1 MKRTRTH
8 LREVPDDV
16 LTEVKRRFGIVGH
29 SPPLNEALRKAIIVA
44 PTDLTVLLQ
53 GESGVGKEVFA
64 KVIHALSLRRHKPF
78 IAVNCAAIPE
88 GTMDSELFGHEKGA
102 FTGAYETRIGYFE
115 AANGGTIFL
124 DEVSEMPWETQAKLL
139 RVLETGEFMRVG
151 SSQVRKTD
159 VRVIA
164 ATNRDL
170 QELVRLGKFRQDL
183 YYRISTVPI
192 RIPPLRERGTDI
204 LLLFQKFAIDYAEY
218 YGCEPIELTPEAQA
232 LLLKYPWPGNVRQLK
247 HTVEQLTILSPERQI
262 TPETLRKVL
271 PDLDFRPVPAQV
283 MGNVGSSIP
292 TPASPST
299 HTATHQ
305 ASSSPFSSL
314 PPEMFWLMLQEIRN
328 ELRTLRLLI
337 EQQRSMSSP
346 PPSTSPSPGTAPES
360 ISTDSAPADMRA
372 TTPPYS
378 DQYTTTSPISSTLI
392 PPTTVSHS
400 QNTQPE
406 HHQRKHPAETSS
418 SSPLEDEDYL
428 PTFREME
435 HYLIRKA
442 LKKYGGRRKDAA
454 RALGISER
462 TLYRKMKAYNIE
474 G

>member
-1 MKRTRTH
+1 MKRPRAH
-8 LREVPDDV
+8 FQEVPEEV
-16 LTEVKRRFGIVGH
+16 LQEVKRRFGIVGH

-102 FTGAYETRIGYFE
+102 FTGAYETRVGYFE

-192 RIPPLRERGTDI
+192 RIPPLRERGTDV

-218 YGCEPIELTPEAQA
+218 YGCEPVELTPEAQA

-247 HTVEQLTILSPERQI
+247 HTVEQLTVLSPERRI

-271 PDLDFRPVPAQV
+271 PDLDFRPIPAQM
-283 MGNVGSSIP
+283 MGGVSASSTP
-292 TPASPST
+292 TPVNVSPGTGTQQSST
-299 HTATHQ
+299 
-305 ASSSPFSSL
+305 SFSL
-314 PPEMFWLMLQEIRN
+314 PPEMLWLMLQEIRD
-328 ELRTLRLLI
+328 ELRALRLLI
-337 EQQRSMSSP
+337 EQRGASSP
-346 PPSTSPSPGTAPES
+346 SYATSPSVS
-360 ISTDSAPADMRA
+360 VAPAAREHA
-372 TTPPYS
+372 P
-378 DQYTTTSPISSTLI
+378 
-392 PPTTVSHS
+392 PPTTTTMSRRV
-400 QNTQPE
+400 P
-406 HHQRKHPAETSS
+406 PAEDSS
-418 SSPLEDEDYL
+418 SMPAMVTSPPSPVVSQSSYEQSAHQPRHSHLTGPNPSAPEDEDYL